1 MKISGRPGRKQR
13 TVYGWMAN
21 GVWCLS
27 PEPAGAARRPLNR
40 YDAKEDA
47 EAEAMA
53 RNCTIIW
60 EDVLDG

>member
-1 MKISGRPGRKQR
+1 MKISGRPGKKRA
-13 TVYGWMAN
+13 VYGWMAN
-21 GVWCLS
+21 GLWCLS
-27 PEPAGAARRPLNR
+27 PEPADVPRRPLNR

-53 RNCTIIW
+53 RNCVIIW